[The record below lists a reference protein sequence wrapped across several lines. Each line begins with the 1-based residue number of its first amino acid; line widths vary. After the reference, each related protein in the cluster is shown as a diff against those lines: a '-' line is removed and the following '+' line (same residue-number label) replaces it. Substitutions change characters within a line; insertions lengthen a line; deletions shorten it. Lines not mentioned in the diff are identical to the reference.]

1 MRDDYRRDSG
11 RELVGVLIILIGFGF
26 LLSTMG
32 IFPFASIFARFWL
45 PALFLGIGVWQM
57 SRAHGSEGRFVG
69 LFFLGFG
76 VVIFL
81 NSLDFFSPFGFRL
94 RQLIVPGILIFI
106 GMRLLM
112 RASHSRGEDRDN
124 SAPGYERG
132 GHRRI
137 RMETSGL
144 NSEPSGDSSDFIDAT
159 AVLGGFNRKCS
170 SQQFRGGDVTA
181 VMGGGKLDLR
191 DAKIQGDEAILD
203 VFTMM
208 GGMEIL
214 VPHDWVIE
222 QRFTPVLG
230 GYEDRTRQ
238 DGQASAKR
246 LTIKGLTIMGGVVV
260 SN

>member
-1 MRDDYRRDSG
+1 MREDFRRDSG
-11 RELVGVLIILIGFGF
+11 RELVGVVIILIGFGF
-26 LLSTMG
+26 LMSTMG

-69 LFFLGFG
+69 LFFLAFG
-76 VVIFL
+76 VVILL
-81 NSLDFFSPFGFRL
+81 NNLDIFGPFGFRL

-106 GMRLLM
+106 GMRLLL
-112 RASHSRGEDRDN
+112 RAHSRGEDRGDRDW
-124 SAPGYERG
+124 ERRE
-132 GHRRI
+132 RRRVRI
-137 RMETSGL
+137 ETSGID
-144 NSEPSGDSSDFIDAT
+144 SEPSSDSSDFIDAT

-170 SQQFRGGDVTA
+170 SQQFRGGDITA

-191 DAKIQGDEAILD
+191 DAKIHGDEAVLD

-208 GGMEIL
+208 GGMEIH
-214 VPHDWVIE
+214 VPHDWMIE
-222 QRFTPVLG
+222 QRFTPILG
-230 GYEDRTRQ
+230 GYEDRTKQ
-238 DGQASAKR
+238 DGQAGAKR